1 MKREEY
7 AERLHQELQ
16 GVRVSPALRNRT
28 LAALREK
35 EAPIMK
41 KKISLALV
49 FALVS
54 LLLGSVALAAAGHWG
69 LLDFAG
75 DHSQTWLPDNA
86 ETYFDSNVSV
96 TETDAGTLTVRELYY
111 DGYRAHITMDLTP
124 KDSKA
129 LLVFDS
135 YAMDDVVGN
144 LFRYTREEA
153 EADRRTI
160 AQFFADGG
168 YTSLWLTDVRPM
180 QYNDYTA
187 DAVLNEDGTQT
198 FYLWV
203 EFAERQATRPLDVEL
218 WLCQFASPE
227 EHDRSRYV
235 YEHTKVSIP
244 LTLTAHPEATGKTY
258 ICDVPQ
264 EYPGAGVRVDR
275 VIIEVMP
282 LDIYA
287 TIEYTVVDQAAYD
300 SLEGGLWFE
309 FIDPASTET
318 SPSRQRLNSGL
329 SSDCSVSGA
338 LDGACFTQ
346 HETLAAN
353 ELHDEYTLRAYSAWT
368 KDRYETRTF
377 VMREATEADL
387 TDK

>member
-7 AERLHQELQ
+7 AERLHRELQ

-96 TETDAGTLTVRELYY
+96 TETDAGKLTVRELYY

-124 KDSKA
+124 KDSKT
-129 LLVFDS
+129 LLVHDR
-135 YAMDDVVGN
+135 YAMDDVVSN
-144 LFRYTREEA
+144 LFPNSREAA
-153 EADRRTI
+153 EQDRRTI

-168 YTSLWLTDVRPM
+168 YTSLWLTDMYAV
-180 QYNDYTA
+180 QYRDCTTA
-187 DAVLNEDGTQT
+187 AVLNEDGTQT
-198 FYLWV
+198 FYLRV
-203 EFAERQATRPLDVEL
+203 DFGDLQPTRPLEVEL
-218 WLCQFASPE
+218 WLCQFSSPE
-227 EHDRSRYV
+227 EYDRSRYV
-235 YEHTKVSIP
+235 YEHTKVTIP

-264 EYPGAGVRVDR
+264 EFPEVGVRVDR
-275 VIIEVMP
+275 LTVEAMP

-287 TIEYTVVDQAAYD
+287 TIEYTVIDQTAYD
-300 SLEGGLWFE
+300 RLDGGLWFE
-309 FIDPASTET
+309 FIDPASTEPIY
-318 SPSRQRLNSGL
+318 SNQRLMAGL
-329 SSDCSVSGA
+329 STDGSVSGEP
-338 LDGACFTQ
+338 DGTFFIQ
-346 HETLAAN
+346 HETLGVN
-353 ELHDEYTLRAYSAWT
+353 ELHDEYTLRAFDVWT